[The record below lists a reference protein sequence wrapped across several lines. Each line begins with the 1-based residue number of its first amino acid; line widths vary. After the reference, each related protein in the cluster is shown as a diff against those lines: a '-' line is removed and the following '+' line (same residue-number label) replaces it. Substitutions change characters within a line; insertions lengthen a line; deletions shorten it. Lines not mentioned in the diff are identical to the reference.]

1 MQRKNVVLF
10 SGAGLSRES
19 GIPTFRDSTSGLWHN
34 FRIEDVA
41 SSEGWRRDPE
51 VVLSFYKQ
59 RLENIRRCEPNA
71 AHVAIAQLEKNFDV
85 FNITQ
90 NIDDLL
96 ERAGASQV
104 RHLHGSVMYRK
115 CEWHHSIVPASSN
128 PRFACDYRI
137 EQESAVSMGEKCVR
151 CGGQMRPDV
160 VWFGEAVD
168 MQWDALEQLALNT
181 DVFIG
186 VGTSARVEPA
196 ASLLGIF
203 SQAKERY
210 FVDPDPPL
218 GLQGFTI
225 LKGAAGQQLPA
236 LLNTLTKRLSA

>member
-1 MQRKNVVLF
+1 MNKKNIVIF

-19 GIPTFRDSTSGLWHN
+19 GSPTFRDSVSGLWHN

-41 SSEGWRRDPE
+41 SSEGWQRNPE
-51 VVLSFYKQ
+51 VVLKFYQ
-59 RLENIRRCEPNA
+59 HRLENIRSCEPNA
-71 AHVAIAQLEKNFDV
+71 GHLAIAQLEKRFNV
-85 FNITQ
+85 LNITQ

-104 RHLHGSVMYRK
+104 RHLHGSMRYRK
-115 CEWHHSIVPASSN
+115 CEWHHSIVPASGD

-137 EQESAVSMGEKCVR
+137 EQETAVSLGEKCIR

-160 VWFGEAVD
+160 VWFGEAVN
-168 MQWDALEQLALNT
+168 MQWDALEQLALET

-196 ASLLGIF
+196 ASLLGVF
-203 SQAKERY
+203 SQAKERF

-225 LKGAAGQQLPA
+225 LKGTAGQQLPA
-236 LLNTLTKRLSA
+236 LVNSLTERLSA